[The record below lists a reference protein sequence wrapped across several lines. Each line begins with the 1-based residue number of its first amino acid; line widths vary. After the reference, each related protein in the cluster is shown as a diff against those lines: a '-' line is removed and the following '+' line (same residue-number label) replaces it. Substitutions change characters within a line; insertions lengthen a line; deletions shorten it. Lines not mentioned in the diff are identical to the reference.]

1 MILNQRMEKK
11 MKTSSTV
18 WKHIRRSPYQAL
30 AAILIMMLTFLV
42 VSIFTM
48 IVVSSSQIISY
59 FESSPKVTAFFKE
72 GTKQESIDSLATSLK
87 ATGKVSGITFVS
99 KEEAFKRYSNWNKN
113 NPVLLDLVNSDV
125 LPPSLEIATY
135 KIEDLD
141 EVAKVLKT
149 SEDVSDVVFLKDVV
163 STLIVWTD
171 AMRKIGLVLVVVLA
185 VVSIFV
191 MTTIIGFK
199 ISQKR
204 EEIEIMRL
212 LSATNWYIRWP
223 FLIEGMFY
231 GLIGAFLGWI
241 LTFGLT
247 LYARPYLL
255 SFMHEIPIYTL
266 SPVFLLA
273 LLGIEIGLALL
284 LGAVASFMAVLRY
297 LK

>member
-1 MILNQRMEKK
+1 
-11 MKTSSTV
+11 MKTTSTA

-42 VSIFTM
+42 VSMFTM
-48 IVVSSSQIISY
+48 VIVSSSQIISY
-59 FESSPKVTAFFKE
+59 FEASPKVTAFFKE
-72 GTKQESIDSLATSLK
+72 DTQQATIDALADSLK
-87 ATGKVSGITFVS
+87 ATGKVSSIKFVS
-99 KEEAFKRYSNWNKN
+99 KEEAFKRYSNWNKD
-113 NPVLLDLVNSDV
+113 NPVLLDLVNADV
-125 LPPSLEIATY
+125 LPPSLEISTY

-141 EVAKVLKT
+141 SIAKVLKD
-149 SEDVSDVVFLKDVV
+149 SSYVSDVVFLKDVV
-163 STLIVWTD
+163 STLISWTD
-171 AMRKIGLVLVVVLA
+171 AMRKIGLVLVIILII
-185 VVSIFV
+185 VSIFV

-223 FLIEGMFY
+223 FLLEGMFY
-231 GLIGAFLGWI
+231 GFLGAMLGWL

-255 SFMHEIPIYTL
+255 SFVREIPLMTL
-266 SPVFLLA
+266 SPLFLLA
-273 LLGIEIGLALL
+273 LLGLEIGFALV
-284 LGAVASFMAVLRY
+284 LGAIASFMAVLRY

>member
-1 MILNQRMEKK
+1 
-11 MKTSSTV
+11 MKTANTA

-48 IVVSSSQIISY
+48 VIVSSSQIISY
-59 FESSPKVTAFFKE
+59 FEASPKVTAFFKE
-72 GTKQESIDSLATSLK
+72 DTEQANIDALADSLK
-87 ATGKVSGITFVS
+87 ATGKVSSIKFVS
-99 KEEAFKRYSNWNKN
+99 KQEAFKRYSNWNKD
-113 NPVLLDLVNSDV
+113 NPVLLDLVNADV
-125 LPPSLEIATY
+125 LPPSLEISTY

-141 EVAKVLKT
+141 SIAKVLK
-149 SEDVSDVVFLKDVV
+149 SSSYVSDVVFLKDVV
-163 STLIVWTD
+163 STLISWTD
-171 AMRKIGLVLVVVLA
+171 AMRRIGLVLVIILT

-223 FLIEGMFY
+223 FLLEGMFY
-231 GLIGAFLGWI
+231 GFIGALLGWL

-255 SFMHEIPIYTL
+255 SFVREIPLMTL
-266 SPVFLLA
+266 TPVFLLA
-273 LLGIEIGLALL
+273 LLGLEIGFALV
-284 LGAVASFMAVLRY
+284 LGAIASFMAVLRY

>member
-1 MILNQRMEKK
+1 
-11 MKTSSTV
+11 MKTAKQA

-30 AAILIMMLTFLV
+30 AAVMIMMLTFLV
-42 VSIFTM
+42 ISIFTM

-72 GTKQESIDSLATSLK
+72 GTQQQNIDALAESLK
-87 ATGKVSGITFVS
+87 SSGKVSSVKFVS

-113 NPVLLDLVNSDV
+113 NPVLLDLVNADI
-125 LPPSLEIATY
+125 LPPSLEISTH

-141 EVAKVLKT
+141 EVAKTLK
-149 SEDVSDVVFLKDVV
+149 SSSDVSDVVFLKDVV
-163 STLIVWTD
+163 STLISWTD
-171 AMRKIGLVLVVVLA
+171 AMRKIGLAVVIVLA
-185 VVSIFV
+185 IVSIFV

-223 FLIEGMFY
+223 FLLEGMFY
-231 GLIGAFLGWI
+231 GIFGAVIGWLMTFA
-241 LTFGLT
+241 LTF
-247 LYARPYLL
+247 YARPYLL
-255 SFMHEIPIYTL
+255 SFMKDIPLVTL
-266 SPVFLLA
+266 SPTFLFA
-273 LLGIEIGLALL
+273 LLMVEIGLAIM
-284 LGAVASFMAVLRY
+284 LGVIASFMAVLRY

>member
-1 MILNQRMEKK
+1 
-11 MKTSSTV
+11 MKTAKTA

-42 VSIFTM
+42 VSMFTM

-59 FESSPKVTAFFKE
+59 FEASPKVTAFFKDD
-72 GTKQESIDSLATSLK
+72 TKQENIDALAESLK
-87 ATGKVSGITFVS
+87 STGKVSSIKFVS
-99 KEEAFKRYSNWNKN
+99 KQEAFKRYSNWNKN
-113 NPVLLDLVNSDV
+113 NPVLLDLVNADV
-125 LPPSLEIATY
+125 LPPSLEISTY
-135 KIEDLD
+135 NIEDLD
-141 EVAKVLKT
+141 TVAKVLKGST
-149 SEDVSDVVFLKDVV
+149 YVSDVVFLKDVV
-163 STLIVWTD
+163 STLISWTD
-171 AMRKIGLVLVVVLA
+171 AMRRIGLALVVVLA

-223 FLIEGMFY
+223 FLLEGMFY
-231 GLIGAFLGWI
+231 GLIGAFLGWF

-247 LYARPYLL
+247 IYARPYLM
-255 SFMHEIPIYTL
+255 SFMREIPLVTV
-266 SPVFLLA
+266 SPSFLLA
-273 LLGIEIGLALL
+273 LLAVEIGLAIL
-284 LGAVASFMAVLRY
+284 LGAIASFMAVLRY

>member
-1 MILNQRMEKK
+1 M
-11 MKTSSTV
+11 MKTTKTA

-72 GTKQESIDSLATSLK
+72 GTKQQSIDSLATSLK
-87 ATGKVSGITFVS
+87 ATGKVSGISFVS

-141 EVAKVLKT
+141 QIAKVLK
-149 SEDVSDVVFLKDVV
+149 SSPDVSDVVFLKDVV

-171 AMRKIGLVLVVVLA
+171 AMRKIGLVLVVVLG

-191 MTTIIGFK
+191 MSTIIGFK

-223 FLIEGMFY
+223 FILEGMFY
-231 GLIGAFLGWI
+231 GLIGALLGWI

-255 SFMHEIPIYTL
+255 SFMHEIPLFTL
-266 SPVFLLA
+266 SPGFLIA